1 MPVMDE
7 LGFERVE
14 EALHRGIV
22 IAVALAAHRGLEA
35 GGPDHLAVVLRSI
48 LNAAIGMVDQA
59 GPGRCAEM
67 AIVNAADGRSAR
79 K

>member
-35 GGPDHLAVVLRSI
+35 GGLDHFAIFRRGILGGFNRSSQHFSKRRLR
-48 LNAAIGMVDQA
+48 
-59 GPGRCAEM
+59 
-67 AIVNAADGRSAR
+67 
-79 K
+79 